1 MAAEMTKNGP
11 GDEAVDGG
19 VGGANAARS
28 GEARPGEAR
37 PGEARPGEAGS
48 DVTRTDA
55 ARPDAARPDA
65 ARPDAA
71 RPDAARPDRTRPDA
85 TSAAARPS
93 AKPRGRG
100 TLLLI
105 LLVALSPIL
114 GAVVMYLNPQ
124 WWPEDSSNYG
134 ELIQPQRELPNAAT
148 LPLATLDGQPFD
160 LHSLKGKWLLLT
172 ADSGACGDP
181 CARKLYI
188 LRNTHASQGKHVNRL
203 ARVWFVTDDAPIPQ
217 PVLEAYRGT
226 VIVRGRPADL
236 APFLLGV
243 DIPVPEQAGAALAGP
258 MWVVDPLGHLML
270 QFPHDADPLKV
281 RGDIRKLISNSRV
294 G

>member
-1 MAAEMTKNGP
+1 MTNNGTGDGAA
-11 GDEAVDGG
+11 DGRAD
-19 VGGANAARS
+19 GANATPQVS
-28 GEARPGEAR
+28 ARPDVAATNAAR
-37 PGEARPGEAGS
+37 PDVARP
-48 DVTRTDA
+48 DV

-65 ARPDAA
+65 ARPDPTRPVDAPFAEA
-71 RPDAARPDRTRPDA
+71 RPAATR
-85 TSAAARPS
+85 RG
-93 AKPRGRG
+93 RGRG

-134 ELIQPQRELPNAAT
+134 ELIEPQRELPGAAT

-203 ARVWFVTDDAPIPQ
+203 ARVWFVTDDAPIPDQ
-217 PVLEAYRGT
+217 VLEAYRGT

-236 APFLLGV
+236 APFLLGA
-243 DIPVPEQAGAALAGP
+243 DQPVSEPAGAALAGP